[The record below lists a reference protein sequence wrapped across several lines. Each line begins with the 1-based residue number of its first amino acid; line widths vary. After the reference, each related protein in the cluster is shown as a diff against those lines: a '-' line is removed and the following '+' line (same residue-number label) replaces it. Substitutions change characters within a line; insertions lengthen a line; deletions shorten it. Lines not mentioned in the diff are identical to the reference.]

1 MLFREESRSLDK
13 TFKQKNLSLA
23 DVKLRFFMLD
33 SVDCFLPHIYAAAK

>member
-23 DVKLRFFMLD
+23 DAKLRFF
-33 SVDCFLPHIYAAAK
+33 YAR